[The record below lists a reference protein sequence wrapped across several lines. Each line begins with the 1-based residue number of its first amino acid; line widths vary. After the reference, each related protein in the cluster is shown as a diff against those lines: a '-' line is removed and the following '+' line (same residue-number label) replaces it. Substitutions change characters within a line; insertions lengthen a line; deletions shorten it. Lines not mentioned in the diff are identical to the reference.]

1 MSDSA
6 LMVDVH
12 TASGQQ
18 QGFIWERQRVPV
30 HWCQFDDRFP
40 DYWFTTATLFAYRA
54 ELERAAFNET
64 VDLQDEFSEDWSPY
78 VLCGTVKDRPTDES
92 DRGRVL

>member
-1 MSDSA
+1 
-6 LMVDVH
+6 MVDVD

-30 HWCQFDDRFP
+30 HWFQFDDRFP
-40 DYWFTTATLFAYRA
+40 DYWFTTATLFAYSA
-54 ELERAAFNET
+54 ELERVAYNET
-64 VDLQDEFSEDWSPY
+64 VDLQDEFNEDLSPY
-78 VLCGTVKDRPTDES
+78 VLCGTVKDRSPHEP

>member
-6 LMVDVH
+6 SMVDVD

-30 HWCQFDDRFP
+30 HWFQFDDRFP